1 MKTLKRIAGCLLLL
15 CLGMA
20 AGHAQT
26 GKSVY
31 GDQVKADV
39 KMNYVTTSTRR
50 SAWRASRTSRS
61 SSTALSTGQCPA
73 TA

>member
-39 KMNYVTTSTRR
+39 RLG
-50 SAWRASRTSRS
+50 SALPRHEQVC
-61 SSTALSTGQCPA
+61 L
-73 TA
+73 